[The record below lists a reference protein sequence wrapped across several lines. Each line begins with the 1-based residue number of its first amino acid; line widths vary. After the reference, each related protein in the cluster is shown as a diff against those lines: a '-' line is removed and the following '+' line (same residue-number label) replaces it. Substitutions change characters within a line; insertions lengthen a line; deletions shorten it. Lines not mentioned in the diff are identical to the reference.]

1 MKRLLRPALEIP
13 RLEMPRLG
21 LPAFRLR
28 ILVRGVF
35 VLLALATVALSVVV
49 LKDEKERAWQAYQHG
64 FVRSQAEVMARL
76 RHPSGQLALLN
87 ASHLGQGVT
96 PLAPLLL
103 PYAAIDF
110 DDPQKSQ
117 QAVEMAG
124 CSVQYPDGASVCA
137 AIGNNPYAGGFI
149 YLVGSFY
156 AGELTPRERGALVP
170 AEAHRARISL
180 DMRGATYRWIAPYEA
195 MPAQGS
201 AAVRGRLTGFVDNG
215 APQLDARAR
224 PVRDFRGWLWQNGQ
238 CRDLPPKPTKQASTG
253 TSAGALTGEAAATD
267 CLRRTHYSIRLPVE
281 LFREALFRKDERLVW
296 PPEDLG
302 QMRVRVEMLAPGE
315 DARPLFDSNAPG
327 AQLAASL
334 GDLSRSLLPGERVQI
349 RKMGSDE
356 ASAITLKG
364 VEVQAEP
371 SAPWLLRLIR
381 WLPLE
386 AAGVGPAAVTPVAPT
401 GLDILD
407 TPTGNYV
414 VNFTGHLRGVEQ
426 GLAAVATRLSW
437 YLGAM
442 LGAIALA
449 WLVVEVG
456 LIRRVTALTRRAAA
470 VSYNVQPGH
479 TGPRLGDLDVS
490 DLRGSDEL
498 GILAGGLADLLQ
510 RVKDDLQREQLRA
523 QQERDMWHAVGHE
536 IMSPLQSLM
545 ALNGPQDPGHRYVQR
560 MQQAIHVLYG
570 TASPAEALQAADVP
584 EGRLDLD
591 AFLRNVADNAH
602 FAGVLDVV
610 YAPGSNNS
618 SPVIVRADEFALEDV
633 VTHILRN
640 ADRYRPAGSPIT
652 LTLTASESTASA
664 TLHNQG
670 STIAEDLL
678 ERIFELGVSDPSSPT
693 PLGEGEHR
701 GQGLFVAKTYMAKMG
716 GTINARNTEGGV
728 AFVLTFQRLG

>member
-1 MKRLLRPALEIP
+1 MKRLLHPALEIS

-35 VLLALATVALSVVV
+35 VLLALATVALAVVV
-49 LKDEKERAWQAYQHG
+49 LKDEKDRAWQAYQHG
-64 FVRSQAEVMARL
+64 FARSQAEVMARL

-87 ASHLGQGVT
+87 AGHLEQAVT

-103 PYAAIDF
+103 PFAAIDF

-124 CSVQYPDGASVCA
+124 CSVRYPDGASVCA

-170 AEAHRARISL
+170 ADAHRARIAL
-180 DMRGATYRWIAPYEA
+180 DMRGTSYRWIAPYEA
-195 MPAQGS
+195 LPPAGS
-201 AAVRGRLTGFVDNG
+201 TGVRGRLTGFVDNG
-215 APQLDARAR
+215 TPELDARAR
-224 PVRDFRGWLWQNGQ
+224 PVRDFRGWLWQSGP
-238 CRDLPPKPTKQASTG
+238 CRDVPPPVAGST
-253 TSAGALTGEAAATD
+253 AAKDDAVAAT
-267 CLRRTHYSIRLPVE
+267 CQRRTHYSIRLPVE
-281 LFREALFRKDERLVW
+281 LFREALFRKDERIVW
-296 PPEDLG
+296 PPADLAS
-302 QMRVRVEMLAPGE
+302 MRLRVEMLPPG
-315 DARPLFDSNAPG
+315 DNAKPLFDSNAPG
-327 AQLAASL
+327 AQLASSL
-334 GDLSRSLLPGERVQI
+334 ADLSRSLLPGERVQI
-349 RKMGSDE
+349 DKVGSDGTGPV
-356 ASAITLKG
+356 TLKG
-364 VEVQAEP
+364 LEVQAEP

-386 AAGVGPAAVTPVAPT
+386 AAGVGPAATPAPAPT
-401 GLDILD
+401 GRELLE
-407 TPTGNYV
+407 TPTGTYAV
-414 VNFTGHLRGVEQ
+414 AFTGHLRGVEL

-442 LGAIALA
+442 LGAIGLA
-449 WLVVEVG
+449 WLVIEVG

-510 RVKDDLQREQLRA
+510 RVKDDMHREQLRA
-523 QQERDMWHAVGHE
+523 GQERDMWHAVGHE

-545 ALNGPQDPGHRYVQR
+545 VLHGPDDPGHRYVQR
-560 MQQAIHVLYG
+560 MQQAVHVLYG
-570 TASPAEALQAADVP
+570 TASPAEALQAADMP
-584 EGRLDLD
+584 QGRLDLD
-591 AFLRNVADNAH
+591 DFLRHVAGNAH
-602 FAGVLDVV
+602 FAGIGQVV
-610 YAPGSNNS
+610 YNGTP

-640 ADRYRPAGSPIT
+640 ADRYRPSGTPIT
-652 LTLTASESTASA
+652 LGLTASESTACA
-664 TLHNQG
+664 TIHNLG
-670 STIAEDLL
+670 STIEPGLL
-678 ERIFELGVSDPSSPT
+678 DQIFELGVSGPDGPQDD
-693 PLGEGEHR
+693 GNGRHR
-701 GQGLFVAKTYMAKMG
+701 GQGLFVARTYMTKMG
-716 GTINARNTEGGV
+716 GTVHARNTGDGV
-728 AFVLTFQRLG
+728 EFRLTFQRLG

>member
-1 MKRLLRPALEIP
+1 M
-13 RLEMPRLG
+13 
-21 LPAFRLR
+21 
-28 ILVRGVF
+28 
-35 VLLALATVALSVVV
+35 
-49 LKDEKERAWQAYQHG
+49 
-64 FVRSQAEVMARL
+64 
-76 RHPSGQLALLN
+76 
-87 ASHLGQGVT
+87 
-96 PLAPLLL
+96 
-103 PYAAIDF
+103 
-110 DDPQKSQ
+110 
-117 QAVEMAG
+117 
-124 CSVQYPDGASVCA
+124 GA
-137 AIGNNPYAGGFI
+137 
-149 YLVGSFY
+149 
-156 AGELTPRERGALVP
+156 RGAAP
-170 AEAHRARISL
+170 A
-180 DMRGATYRWIAPYEA
+180 
-195 MPAQGS
+195 
-201 AAVRGRLTGFVDNG
+201 
-215 APQLDARAR
+215 
-224 PVRDFRGWLWQNGQ
+224 
-238 CRDLPPKPTKQASTG
+238 
-253 TSAGALTGEAAATD
+253 
-267 CLRRTHYSIRLPVE
+267 
-281 LFREALFRKDERLVW
+281 
-296 PPEDLG
+296 
-302 QMRVRVEMLAPGE
+302 
-315 DARPLFDSNAPG
+315 PLFDSNAPG

-334 GDLSRSLLPGERVQI
+334 NDISRSLLPGERVQI
-349 RKMGSDE
+349 RKVGADE

-364 VEVQAEP
+364 VDVQAAP

-386 AAGVGPAAVTPVAPT
+386 AAGVGPAAATPAAPT
-401 GLDILD
+401 ALDILD

-510 RVKDDLQREQLRA
+510 RVKDDIQREQLRA

-545 ALNGPQDPGHRYVQR
+545 VLHGSADDPGHRYIQR
-560 MQQAIHVLYG
+560 MQQAVHVLYG

-584 EGRLDLD
+584 QGRLDLD
-591 AFLRNVADNAH
+591 AFLRHVANNAH
-602 FAGVLDVV
+602 FAGIDNVV
-610 YAPGSNNS
+610 YEGGAG
-618 SPVIVRADEFALEDV
+618 PVIVRADEFALEDV

-640 ADRYRPAGSPIT
+640 ADSYRPAGTAIT
-652 LTLTASESTASA
+652 LSLSASESTASA

-678 ERIFELGVSDPSSPT
+678 ERIFELGVSDPDSPT

-716 GTINARNTEGGV
+716 GTINARNTADGV

>member
-1 MKRLLRPALEIP
+1 
-13 RLEMPRLG
+13 
-21 LPAFRLR
+21 
-28 ILVRGVF
+28 
-35 VLLALATVALSVVV
+35 
-49 LKDEKERAWQAYQHG
+49 
-64 FVRSQAEVMARL
+64 VRSQAEVMARL

-156 AGELTPRERGALVP
+156 AGELTPRERGALAP

-195 MPAQGS
+195 MPPRGS
-201 AAVRGRLTGFVDNG
+201 AAVRGRLTGFVDTG

-238 CRDLPPKPTKQASTG
+238 CRDLPPP
-253 TSAGALTGEAAATD
+253 SARPPAGEATTVTAPD

-315 DARPLFDSNAPG
+315 DARPLFDSNVPG

-498 GILAGGLADLLQ
+498 GILG
-510 RVKDDLQREQLRA
+510 R
-523 QQERDMWHAVGHE
+523 
-536 IMSPLQSLM
+536 
-545 ALNGPQDPGHRYVQR
+545 GPGR
-560 MQQAIHVLYG
+560 
-570 TASPAEALQAADVP
+570 PAAAR
-584 EGRLDLD
+584 EGR
-591 AFLRNVADNAH
+591 
-602 FAGVLDVV
+602 
-610 YAPGSNNS
+610 
-618 SPVIVRADEFALEDV
+618 
-633 VTHILRN
+633 
-640 ADRYRPAGSPIT
+640 PA
-652 LTLTASESTASA
+652 A
-664 TLHNQG
+664 
-670 STIAEDLL
+670 
-678 ERIFELGVSDPSSPT
+678 
-693 PLGEGEHR
+693 
-701 GQGLFVAKTYMAKMG
+701 
-716 GTINARNTEGGV
+716 
-728 AFVLTFQRLG
+728 

>member
-1 MKRLLRPALEIP
+1 
-13 RLEMPRLG
+13 MPRLG

-156 AGELTPRERGALVP
+156 TGELTPRERGALVP

-195 MPAQGS
+195 MPPQGS

-215 APQLDARAR
+215 TPQLDARAR

-238 CRDLPPKPTKQASTG
+238 CRDLPPPPAS
-253 TSAGALTGEAAATD
+253 SPPSEATTTD

-315 DARPLFDSNAPG
+315 DTKPLFDSDAPG

-364 VEVQAEP
+364 IEVQAEP

-386 AAGVGPAAVTPVAPT
+386 AAGVGPAATPPAAPT
-401 GLDILD
+401 ALDILD

-545 ALNGPQDPGHRYVQR
+545 VLHGRPEDPSHRYVQR
-560 MQQAIHVLYG
+560 MQQAVKVLYG
-570 TASPAEALQAADVP
+570 HASPSEAIVAADMAS
-584 EGRLDLD
+584 ERLDIH
-591 AFLRNVADNAH
+591 AFLRQIADNAH
-602 FAGVLDVV
+602 FSGIDGVRYLDADNTGLAGLQ
-610 YAPGSNNS
+610 
-618 SPVIVRADEFALEDV
+618 VRADGFALEDV
-633 VTHILRN
+633 VTHLRSN
-640 ADRYRPAGSPIT
+640 AQRCRTPGTAIT
-652 LTLTASESTASA
+652 LSLTADPQHAWIA
-664 TLHNQG
+664 VHNQG
-670 STIAEDLL
+670 PAIDAALL
-678 ERIFELGVSDPSSPT
+678 PRIFDYGVSDLPPT
-693 PLGEGEHR
+693 EGHR
-701 GQGLFVAKTYMAKMG
+701 GQGLFVVKTYMGKMG
-716 GTINARNTEGGV
+716 GTVQARNVADGV
-728 AFVLTFQRLG
+728 VFTLGLARLA

>member
-1 MKRLLRPALEIP
+1 MKRLLRRPA
-13 RLEMPRLG
+13 LEMPRLG

-149 YLVGSFY
+149 YLVGGFY
-156 AGELTPRERGALVP
+156 AGELIPRERGALVP
-170 AEAHRARISL
+170 AEAHRARITL
-180 DMRGATYRWIAPYEA
+180 DMRGTTYRWIAPYEA
-195 MPAQGS
+195 MPPQGS

-215 APQLDARAR
+215 TPQLDARAR

-238 CRDLPPKPTKQASTG
+238 CRDLPPPSAS
-253 TSAGALTGEAAATD
+253 SPAGEATTD

-315 DARPLFDSNAPG
+315 DTKPLFDSDAPG

-349 RKMGSDE
+349 RKLGSDE

-364 VEVQAEP
+364 VEVQADP

-386 AAGVGPAAVTPVAPT
+386 AAGVGPAAATPAAPT
-401 GLDILD
+401 ALDILD

-479 TGPRLGDLDVS
+479 TGPRLGGLDVS

-602 FAGVLDVV
+602 FAGILDVV
-610 YAPGSNNS
+610 YDLGPSHPG
-618 SPVIVRADEFALEDV
+618 PVIVRADEFALEDV

-640 ADRYRPAGSPIT
+640 ADRYRPTGSPIR

-670 STIAEDLL
+670 STIADELL
-678 ERIFELGVSDPSSPT
+678 ERIFELGVSDPASPT

-716 GTINARNTEGGV
+716 GTINARNTSDGV
-728 AFVLTFQRLG
+728 AFILTFQRLG

>member
-1 MKRLLRPALEIP
+1 MKRLLPSSLELP

-21 LPAFRLR
+21 LRAFRLR
-28 ILVRGVF
+28 ILVRSVF
-35 VLLALATVALSVVV
+35 LLLAFATVALSVV
-49 LKDEKERAWQAYQHG
+49 LLREEKERAWKSYQHG
-64 FVRSQAEVMARL
+64 FERSQAEVMARL

-87 ASHLGQGVT
+87 AGHQAQGVT

-110 DDPQKSQ
+110 DDPHKSQ

-124 CSVQYPDGASVCA
+124 CSVQYPDGSSVCA

-149 YLVGSFY
+149 YIVGSFY
-156 AGELTPRERGALVP
+156 AGELVPRERGALVL

-180 DMRGATYRWIAPYEA
+180 DMRGTSYQWVAPFEA
-195 MPAQGS
+195 MSSLGS
-201 AAVRGRLTGFVDNG
+201 PGGARGRLTGFVDTG
-215 APQLDARAR
+215 APQLDVRAR
-224 PVRDFRGWLWQNGQ
+224 PVRDFRGWLWQNGP
-238 CRDLPPKPTKQASTG
+238 CRDG
-253 TSAGALTGEAAATD
+253 SAMRPD
-267 CLRRTHYSIRLPVE
+267 CLRRTFYSVRLPVE
-281 LFREALFRKDERLVW
+281 VFREALFRKDEKLIW

-302 QMRVRVEMLAPGE
+302 HMRLHVQMLGPGE
-315 DARPLFDSNAPG
+315 SSPVLFDSNAPG

-334 GDLSRSLLPGERVQI
+334 TEVSRSLLPGERVQI
-349 RKMGSDE
+349 RKMGADE
-356 ASAITLKG
+356 STALTLKG
-364 VEVQAEP
+364 SEVHTEPSSPWLIRLIGWLPLDSTEPLP
-371 SAPWLLRLIR
+371 SAP
-381 WLPLE
+381 E
-386 AAGVGPAAVTPVAPT
+386 

-414 VNFTGHLRGVEQ
+414 VKFTGHLRGVEH
-426 GLAAVATRLSW
+426 GLAAVATRMSW
-437 YLGAM
+437 YLMAM

-449 WLVVEVG
+449 WLIVEVG

-479 TGPRLGDLDVS
+479 IGPRLGDLDVS

-545 ALNGPQDPGHRYVQR
+545 ALHGPQTPGHRYVQR

-570 TASPAEALQAADVP
+570 TASPAEALQAANVP
-584 EGRLDLD
+584 EGRLDLHD
-591 AFLRNVADNAH
+591 FLRNVADNAH
-602 FAGVLDVV
+602 FAGILDVRYV
-610 YAPGSNNS
+610 PPSHTTGA
-618 SPVIVRADEFALEDV
+618 VIVRADEFALEDV

-640 ADRYRPAGSPIT
+640 ADRYRPAGTPIT
-652 LTLTASESTASA
+652 LSLTASESTASA

-678 ERIFELGVSDPSSPT
+678 ERIFELGVSDPSL
-693 PLGEGEHR
+693 PLPPGEGEHR

-716 GTINARNTEGGV
+716 GTINARNTDDGV

>member
-1 MKRLLRPALEIP
+1 MKRLLHPTLDIS

-28 ILVRGVF
+28 ILVRSVF

-180 DMRGATYRWIAPYEA
+180 DMRGTTYRWIAPYEA
-195 MPAQGS
+195 MPPQGS

-215 APQLDARAR
+215 TPQLDVRAR

-238 CRDLPPKPTKQASTG
+238 CRDLPPKPTTQASTG
-253 TSAGALTGEAAATD
+253 TSAGALTGDAAATD
-267 CLRRTHYSIRLPVE
+267 CVRRTHYSIRLPVE

-334 GDLSRSLLPGERVQI
+334 NDLSRSLLPGERVQI

-364 VEVQAEP
+364 IEVQAEF
-371 SAPWLLRLIR
+371 
-381 WLPLE
+381 
-386 AAGVGPAAVTPVAPT
+386 G
-401 GLDILD
+401 
-407 TPTGNYV
+407 
-414 VNFTGHLRGVEQ
+414 
-426 GLAAVATRLSW
+426 
-437 YLGAM
+437 
-442 LGAIALA
+442 
-449 WLVVEVG
+449 
-456 LIRRVTALTRRAAA
+456 
-470 VSYNVQPGH
+470 
-479 TGPRLGDLDVS
+479 
-490 DLRGSDEL
+490 
-498 GILAGGLADLLQ
+498 
-510 RVKDDLQREQLRA
+510 
-523 QQERDMWHAVGHE
+523 
-536 IMSPLQSLM
+536 
-545 ALNGPQDPGHRYVQR
+545 
-560 MQQAIHVLYG
+560 QAIG
-570 TASPAEALQAADVP
+570 DC
-584 EGRLDLD
+584 
-591 AFLRNVADNAH
+591 
-602 FAGVLDVV
+602 
-610 YAPGSNNS
+610 
-618 SPVIVRADEFALEDV
+618 
-633 VTHILRN
+633 
-640 ADRYRPAGSPIT
+640 
-652 LTLTASESTASA
+652 
-664 TLHNQG
+664 
-670 STIAEDLL
+670 
-678 ERIFELGVSDPSSPT
+678 LGNRWN
-693 PLGEGEHR
+693 H
-701 GQGLFVAKTYMAKMG
+701 LFVDA
-716 GTINARNTEGGV
+716 
-728 AFVLTFQRLG
+728 LP

>member
-1 MKRLLRPALEIP
+1 MKRLLHPTLDIS

-28 ILVRGVF
+28 ILVRSVF

-180 DMRGATYRWIAPYEA
+180 DMRGTTYRWIAPYEA
-195 MPAQGS
+195 MPPQGS

-215 APQLDARAR
+215 TPQLDVRAR

-238 CRDLPPKPTKQASTG
+238 CRDLPPKPTTQASTG
-253 TSAGALTGEAAATD
+253 TSAGALTGDAAATD
-267 CLRRTHYSIRLPVE
+267 CVRRTHYSIRLPVE

-334 GDLSRSLLPGERVQI
+334 NDLSRSLLPGERVQI

-364 VEVQAEP
+364 IEVQAEP

-386 AAGVGPAAVTPVAPT
+386 AAGVDPAATPPAAPT
-401 GLDILD
+401 ALDILD

-510 RVKDDLQREQLRA
+510 RVKDDIQREQLRA

-545 ALNGPQDPGHRYVQR
+545 VLHSDPQDPGRRYVQR
-560 MQQAIHVLYG
+560 MQQAVHVLYG
-570 TASPAEALQAADVP
+570 TASPAEALQAADLP
-584 EGRLDLD
+584 QGRLDLD
-591 AFLRNVADNAH
+591 AFLRHVAANAH
-602 FAGVLDVV
+602 FADIADVAYEAV
-610 YAPGSNNS
+610 TG
-618 SPVIVRADEFALEDV
+618 PVIVRADEFALEDV

-640 ADRYRPAGSPIT
+640 ADRYRPAGTSIR
-652 LTLTASESTASA
+652 LTLTASASTASA

-670 STIAEDLL
+670 STIADDLL
-678 ERIFELGVSDPSSPT
+678 ERIFELGVSDPGLPAL
-693 PLGEGEHR
+693 PGDGEHR
-701 GQGLFVAKTYMAKMG
+701 GQGLFVARTYMAKMG
-716 GTINARNTEGGV
+716 GAISAHNTADGV
-728 AFVLTFQRLG
+728 AFTLTFQRLG

>member
-1 MKRLLRPALEIP
+1 MKRLLRPTLDIP
-13 RLEMPRLG
+13 KLEMPRLG

-35 VLLALATVALSVVV
+35 VLLALATVALSVVL
-49 LKDEKERAWQAYQHG
+49 LKEEKERGWQSYRHG
-64 FVRSQAEVMARL
+64 FARSQSEVMARL

-87 ASHLGQGVT
+87 AGSRGSAPA

-103 PYAAIDF
+103 PYAALDF
-110 DDPQKSQ
+110 DDQNKAQ

-124 CSVQYPDGASVCA
+124 CAVQYPDGASVCA

-156 AGELTPRERGALVP
+156 AGALVPRERGALDLRVV
-170 AEAHRARISL
+170 HRARVTL
-180 DMRGATYRWIAPYEA
+180 DMRGATSRWVAPFEA
-195 MPAQGS
+195 LPPQGTIS
-201 AAVRGRLTGFVDNG
+201 TRGRLTGFVDSG
-215 APQLDARAR
+215 EESLDARAR

-238 CRDLPPKPTKQASTG
+238 CRDL
-253 TSAGALTGEAAATD
+253 AGAAPD
-267 CLRRTHYSIRLPVE
+267 CLRRTFYSIRLPVE
-281 LFREALFRKDERLVW
+281 LFREALFDKQRLVW
-296 PPEDLG
+296 PPQDLG
-302 QMRVRVEMLAPGE
+302 SMRVRVEMLAPG
-315 DARPLFDSNAPG
+315 AAAPLFDSNAPG
-327 AQLAASL
+327 AQAAASL
-334 GDLSRSLLPGERVQI
+334 ADVARTLLPGEQVQI
-349 RKMGSDE
+349 RKLGTSDSE
-356 ASAITLKG
+356 AITLKG
-364 VEVQAEP
+364 SEVQADP
-371 SAPWLLRLIR
+371 SAPWLLRLIS

-386 AAGVGPAAVTPVAPT
+386 WQAAGDNRTQPVPA

-407 TPTGNYV
+407 TPAGNYAVTFTGN
-414 VNFTGHLRGVEQ
+414 LRGVEQ
-426 GLAAVATRLSW
+426 GLAAVATRVSW

-442 LGAIALA
+442 LAAIALA

-470 VSYNVQPGH
+470 VSYNVQEGH
-479 TGPRLGDLDVS
+479 IGPRLGDLDVS

-510 RVKDDLQREQLRA
+510 RVKDDIQREQLRA

-545 ALNGPQDPGHRYVQR
+545 VLHGGASDPGHRYIQR
-560 MQQAIHVLYG
+560 MQQAVHVLYG

-584 EGRLDLD
+584 QGRLDLD
-591 AFLRNVADNAH
+591 AFLRHVAGNAH
-602 FAGVLDVV
+602 FAGIDQVV
-610 YAPGSNNS
+610 YEGGAG
-618 SPVIVRADEFALEDV
+618 PVIVRADEFALEDV

-640 ADRYRPAGSPIT
+640 ADRYRPAGTAIT
-652 LTLTASESTASA
+652 LTLAASESTASA

-670 STIAEDLL
+670 ATIDEDLL
-678 ERIFELGVSDPSSPT
+678 GRIFELGVSDPSLPM
-693 PLGEGEHR
+693 PEGETGHR

-716 GTINARNTEGGV
+716 GTVNARNTADGV